1 MLNQEIQMLKSIHH
15 AAIICSDYEKS
26 KHFYTKI
33 LGLEIIAENYRAARD
48 SFKLDLKLPNG
59 GQIELF
65 SFPNSPARPS
75 FPEALGLRH
84 LAFCVDSV
92 ESTSAHLISKNIPVE
107 PIRIDEYTNKKYTFF
122 SDPDGLPLEL
132 YEDL

>member
-1 MLNQEIQMLKSIHH
+1 MLKSIHH

-26 KHFYTKI
+26 KHFYTKT
-33 LGLEIIAENYRAARD
+33 LGLEIIAENYRAARN

-75 FPEALGLRH
+75 FPEALGVV
-84 LAFCVDSV
+84 AQ
-92 ESTSAHLISKNIPVE
+92 T
-107 PIRIDEYTNKKYTFF
+107 
-122 SDPDGLPLEL
+122 
-132 YEDL
+132 

>member
-1 MLNQEIQMLKSIHH
+1 MLKSIHH

-26 KHFYTKI
+26 KSFYVKI
-33 LGLEIIAENYRAARD
+33 LGLEVIAENYREERD

-65 SFPNSPARPS
+65 SFPHSPDRPS

-84 LAFCVDSV
+84 LAFSV
-92 ESTSAHLISKNIPVE
+92 ESVEYVREYLLSQGLAVE
-107 PIRIDEYTNKKYTFF
+107 PIRVDEYTNKKFTFF
-122 SDPDGLPLEL
+122 CDPDGLPLEL
-132 YEDL
+132 YEQISI